1 MKSESCIGSVLAS
14 VLLLAG
20 CGEPESD
27 ASPSAGS
34 AGGKADDADGD
45 TAEPLPGEGDD
56 CDDYDELC
64 NDGLY
69 CHEAT
74 CTAFEPAREPWVTGE
89 FTAPK
94 YFTEDGRDDISG
106 RTGILG
112 MHVGLLPSGRVLLF
126 AGRGFASSNYP
137 MASITWD
144 PLTDA
149 FERQSY
155 DDDVFCAHHT
165 FLPNGDFLVAGGG
178 FLPNSVLKH
187 RATWRFDSRAET
199 WTQVDSMQE
208 RRWYPSVLTL
218 PDGRALVV
226 SGTSGADPL
235 EVFDPDT
242 NQWTTLE
249 GSEKDFPERYPAMRV
264 LPNGRIYSPRIGWDH
279 GDEAVLLTLDD
290 NDVATWTDAEGP
302 GAFHENGDV
311 TFHVDDTVE
320 PAQAIMRAY
329 AGGIVDA
336 RGLDSACGSDHPD
349 PDCDVGEAPENSLV
363 EQVDLTRAGDE
374 PLRWE
379 SLASMENSR
388 ANVSVVMLPD
398 GKAWAVGGQTG
409 GQWND
414 EEEGDDFVID
424 YIYETEMY
432 DPATDRWSPTKALMH
447 PRQYHHT
454 ATLLPDGRVL
464 VTGGQD
470 PTRAGKLLG
479 GRERDIRSYE
489 IYSPP
494 YLFADDGSER
504 ERPSVPRDVT
514 AARYGE
520 TFELPVAL
528 ANGQR
533 IASVV
538 MITPNSETHH
548 TGTGRSIELN
558 FEQLGDDALAVTAPS
573 TSTVAPPGFY
583 MLFVVD
589 TAGTPSV
596 AKFVQ
601 VAQ

>member
-1 MKSESCIGSVLAS
+1 MKSARHLGFTLAS
-14 VLLLAG
+14 ILLATG
-20 CGEPESD
+20 CGEPESTD
-27 ASPSAGS
+27 GAGPGS
-34 AGGKADDADGD
+34 AGGKADDPDG
-45 TAEPLPGEGDD
+45 EPLPGEGDS
-56 CDDYDELC
+56 CDDYDDFC

-69 CHEAT
+69 CHEAA
-74 CTAFEPAREPWVTGE
+74 CTAFEPAREPWRTGE
-89 FTAPK
+89 FTPPS
-94 YFTEDGRDDISG
+94 YFTDDGRDDPTG
-106 RTGILG
+106 RTGIFG

-137 MASITWD
+137 LISMTWD
-144 PLTDA
+144 PLSGA
-149 FERQSY
+149 FETQAY

-199 WTQVDSMQE
+199 WTQVASMEE
-208 RRWYPSVLTL
+208 RRWYPSLFTL

-226 SGTSGADPL
+226 SGTSGTDPL
-235 EVFDPDT
+235 EIFDPAT
-242 NQWTTLE
+242 NRWTTLQ
-249 GSEKDFPERYPAMRV
+249 GSEKSFPERYPAMRV

-279 GDEAVLLTLDD
+279 GNAAVLLTLGPDD
-290 NDVATWTDAEGP
+290 AVAWQDAEGP
-302 GAFHENGDV
+302 NAFHENGDV
-311 TFHVDDTVE
+311 TFHVDDTVQ
-320 PAQAIMRAY
+320 PARALMRAY

-336 RGLDSACGSDHPD
+336 RGLDATCGHSHPD
-349 PDCDVGEAPENSLV
+349 PQCEQGQAPETNLV
-363 EQVDLTRAGDE
+363 EQVDLTRAGDA

-379 SLASMENSR
+379 SLAPMAHAR

-414 EEEGDDFVID
+414 EQQGNDFVID

-432 DPATDRWSPTKALMH
+432 DPATNAWSSTKPLMH

-479 GRERDIRSYE
+479 GRERDIRSFE

-494 YLFADDGSER
+494 YLFAADGSAR
-504 ERPSVPRDVT
+504 ARPAVPPEATR
-514 AARYGE
+514 ASYNE

-528 ANGQR
+528 ADGQA
-533 IASVV
+533 ITHVV
-538 MITPNSETHH
+538 MLSPNSETHH
-548 TGTGRSIELN
+548 TGTGRFIELP
-558 FEQLGDDALAVTAPS
+558 FERIDDAALAVTAPS
-573 TSTVAPPGFY
+573 TNQVAPPGFY

-589 TAGTPSV
+589 AAGTPSV

-601 VAQ
+601 VDEAN

>member
-1 MKSESCIGSVLAS
+1 MS
-14 VLLLAG
+14 LLLIAA
-20 CGEPESD
+20 CGEPEAGD
-27 ASPSAGS
+27 ANTSPGS

-45 TAEPLPGEGDD
+45 TSEPLPGEGES
-56 CDDYDELC
+56 CDDWDELC

-69 CHEAT
+69 CHEAA
-74 CTAFEPAREPWVTGE
+74 CTAFEPAAAPWLTGE
-89 FTAPK
+89 FTPPS
-94 YFTEDGRDDISG
+94 YFTEDGRDDLSG
-106 RTGILG
+106 QTGIFG
-112 MHVGLLPSGRVLLF
+112 MHVGMLPSGRVLLF

-137 MASITWD
+137 MVSLTWD
-144 PLTDA
+144 PLTEE
-149 FERQSY
+149 FEKQAY

-187 RATWRFDSRAET
+187 RATWRFDSRNET
-199 WTQVDSMQE
+199 WTQVASMDE
-208 RRWYPSVLTL
+208 RRWYPSLLTL
-218 PDGRALVV
+218 PDGRALVA

-235 EVFDPDT
+235 EIFDPDT
-242 NQWTTLE
+242 NRWTTLE
-249 GSEKDFPERYPAMRV
+249 DSEKSFPERYPAMRV

-279 GDEAVLLTLDD
+279 GDEAVLLSLDE
-290 NDVATWTDAEGP
+290 NDVATWQDAAGP
-302 GAFHENGDV
+302 NAFHENGDV
-311 TFHVDDTVE
+311 TFHVDDTVQ
-320 PAQAIMRAY
+320 PARAVMRAY

-349 PDCDVGEAPENSLV
+349 PECSEGEAPENNIV

-374 PLRWE
+374 ALRWE
-379 SLASMENSR
+379 SLAPMGNSR

-414 EEEGDDFVID
+414 EEEDDDFVID
-424 YIYETEMY
+424 YIYETELY
-432 DPATDRWSPTKALMH
+432 DPKTDVWTVTKALMH

-479 GRERDIRSYE
+479 GKERDIRSFE

-494 YLFADDGSER
+494 YLFDEDGAPR
-504 ERPSVPRDVT
+504 QRPSIPSEASRAT
-514 AARYGE
+514 YGE
-520 TFELPVAL
+520 TFELPVTL
-528 ANGQR
+528 ADAQAITR
-533 IASVV
+533 VV
-538 MITPNSETHH
+538 MISPNSETHH
-548 TGTGRSIELN
+548 TATGRFIELG
-558 FEQLGDDALAVTAPS
+558 FERITDDALAVTAPS
-573 TSTVAPPGFY
+573 TNTVATPGFY

-589 TAGTPSV
+589 AAGTPSV

-601 VAQ
+601 VTQE

>member
-1 MKSESCIGSVLAS
+1 MS
-14 VLLLAG
+14 LLLVAG
-20 CGEPESD
+20 CGEPENSSD
-27 ASPSAGS
+27 DPGAGS
-34 AGGKADDADGD
+34 AGGKADDPDAVV
-45 TAEPLPGEGDD
+45 EGEGDY
-56 CDDYDELC
+56 CDDWDELC
-64 NDGLY
+64 SDGLY
-69 CHEAT
+69 CHEAA
-74 CTAFEPAREPWVTGE
+74 CTRFEPAAEPWVTGE
-89 FTAPK
+89 FTPPS
-94 YFTEDGRDDISG
+94 YFTEDGRDDRSG
-106 RTGILG
+106 ETGIFG

-137 MASITWD
+137 MISLTWD
-144 PLTDA
+144 PATEE
-149 FERQSY
+149 FETQSY

-187 RATWRFDSRAET
+187 RATWRFDSRNET
-199 WTQVDSMQE
+199 WTQVASMQE

-235 EVFDPDT
+235 EIFDPDT
-242 NQWTTLE
+242 NAWTTLE
-249 GSEKDFPERYPAMRV
+249 GSEKSFPERYPAMRI

-279 GDEAVLLTLDD
+279 GDQAVLLTLDD
-290 NDVATWTDAEGP
+290 NDVAAWQDAEGP

-311 TFHVDDTVE
+311 TFHVDDTVD
-320 PAQAIMRAY
+320 PPQAIMRAY

-349 PDCDVGEAPENSLV
+349 PACQAGEAPEHNLV
-363 EQVDLTRAGDE
+363 EQVDLTNAGDA

-379 SLASMENSR
+379 SLAAMRHSR

-414 EEEGDDFVID
+414 AEQNDDFVIE
-424 YIYETEMY
+424 YIYETELY
-432 DPATDRWSPTKALMH
+432 DPDTNEWSATKALMH

-479 GRERDIRSYE
+479 GKERDIRSYE

-494 YLFADDGSER
+494 YLFAADGSER
-504 ERPSVPRDVT
+504 ARPSIPREAT
-514 AARYGE
+514 RASYGE

-528 ANGQR
+528 ADGEA
-533 IASVV
+533 ITSVV
-538 MITPNSETHH
+538 MMSPNSETHH
-548 TGTGRSIELN
+548 TGTGRVIELN
-558 FEQLGDDALAVTAPS
+558 FERIDENALAVTAPS
-573 TSTVAPPGFY
+573 TNTVAPPGFY

-589 TAGTPSV
+589 AAGTPSI

-601 VAQ
+601 VI

>member
-1 MKSESCIGSVLAS
+1 MKSAHRIGSVLAS
-14 VLLLAG
+14 ILLVAG

-27 ASPSAGS
+27 AMPNAGS
-34 AGGKADDADGD
+34 AGGKADDADD
-45 TAEPLPGEGDD
+45 ETAGLPGEGDF
-56 CDDYDELC
+56 CDDYDEYC

-69 CHEAT
+69 CHEAA
-74 CTAFEPAREPWVTGE
+74 CTAFEPAREPWLTGE
-89 FTAPK
+89 FTPPS
-94 YFTEDGRDDISG
+94 YFTEDGKDDPSG
-106 RTGILG
+106 QTGIFG
-112 MHVGLLPSGRVLLF
+112 MHVGMLPSGRVLLF
-126 AGRGFASSNYP
+126 AGKGFASSNYP
-137 MASITWD
+137 MISITWD
-144 PLTDA
+144 PLTEE
-149 FERQSY
+149 FEEQAY

-165 FLPNGDFLVAGGG
+165 FLPNGDFLVSGGG

-187 RATWRFDSRAET
+187 RATWRFDTRNET
-199 WTQVDSMQE
+199 WSQVDSMEE
-208 RRWYPSVLTL
+208 RRWYPSLLTL

-226 SGTSGADPL
+226 SGTSGEDPL
-235 EVFDPDT
+235 EIFDPDT
-242 NQWTTLE
+242 NRWTTLE
-249 GSEKDFPERYPAMRV
+249 GSEKSFPERYPAMRV

-279 GDEAVLLTLDD
+279 GDKAVLLTLDASD
-290 NDVATWTDAEGP
+290 ATAWQDAEGP
-302 GAFHENGDV
+302 NAFHENGDV

-336 RGLDSACGSDHPD
+336 RGLDSVCGSNHPD
-349 PDCDVGEAPENSLV
+349 PECDTGETPENNLV

-379 SLASMENSR
+379 SLAPMAHSR

-414 EEEGDDFVID
+414 EEADDDFVID

-432 DPATDRWSPTKALMH
+432 DAATNRWSVTKPLMH

-479 GRERDIRSYE
+479 GRARDIRSFE

-494 YLFADDGSER
+494 YLFDTDGSER
-504 ERPSVPRDVT
+504 ERPSIPREPT
-514 AARYGE
+514 QAKYGE

-528 ANGQR
+528 AGEA
-533 IASVV
+533 ITSVV
-538 MITPNSETHH
+538 MMSPNSETHH
-548 TGTGRSIELN
+548 TGTGRFIELK
-558 FEQLGDDALAVTAPS
+558 FEQVGDDALAVTAPS
-573 TSTVAPPGFY
+573 TNTVATPGFY

-589 TAGTPSV
+589 AAGTPSV

-601 VAQ
+601 VTEG